1 MTIRSIVEVNRLFK
15 KNLQFL
21 QYFGNIIYNIL
32 FVIWQDFV
40 MFGRT
45 HREIWSHCSGLLT
58 ALVLSNSVAR

>member
-40 MFGRT
+40 NVWQNT
-45 HREIWSHCSGLLT
+45 P
-58 ALVLSNSVAR
+58 